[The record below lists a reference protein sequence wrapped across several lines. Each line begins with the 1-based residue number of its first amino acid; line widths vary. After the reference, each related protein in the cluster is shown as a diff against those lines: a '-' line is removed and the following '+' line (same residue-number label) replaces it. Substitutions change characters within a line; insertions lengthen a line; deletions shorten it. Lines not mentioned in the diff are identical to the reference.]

1 MRAISFSLFSQQFNV
16 AKQRNSKP
24 GKRRDKKLGGGGRR
38 KSCPFCKDKI
48 VDIDYKDTT
57 TLQRFVSERGKI
69 RTRRITGCCRQHQ
82 ADMAAAVKR
91 ARELSLLPYSV
102 ETVRE
107 TRAGRAERG
116 DRGDRGER
124 SATQTADKE

>member
-1 MRAISFSLFSQQFNV
+1 M

-24 GKRRDKKLGGGGRR
+24 SKRRDKKLGGSGRR
-38 KSCPFCKDKI
+38 KPCPFCKDKI

-69 RTRRITGCCRQHQ
+69 RTRRITGCCRKHQ
-82 ADMAAAVKR
+82 RDVAIAVKR
-91 ARELSLLPYSV
+91 SRELSLLPYTV

-107 TRAGRAERG
+107 TRAGRAERSGGG
-116 DRGDRGER
+116 DRGGDRGER
-124 SATQTADKE
+124 QPAAAAAGAGDAAAESKE

>member
-1 MRAISFSLFSQQFNV
+1 M
-16 AKQRNSKP
+16 AKQRSSKP
-24 GKRRDKKLGGGGRR
+24 AKRRDKKLGSGVRR

-57 TLQRFVSERGKI
+57 TLQKFVSERGKI
-69 RTRRITGCCRQHQ
+69 RTRRITGCCRKHQ

-91 ARELSLLPYSV
+91 SRELSLLPYVV

-107 TRAGRAERG
+107 TRAGRA
-116 DRGDRGER
+116 DRGER
-124 SATQTADKE
+124 SGAGAGAGAGGGDKAPSAEKAE